1 MNRSPN
7 PSIDALC
14 ELPFIPLVWCVSFF
28 LFMMRDRR
36 DTNYKGHRQL
46 QGAILAAAQAGVGAL
61 DGQISLRKIESG
73 QVRNIVAI
81 FRRK

>member
-1 MNRSPN
+1 
-7 PSIDALC
+7 
-14 ELPFIPLVWCVSFF
+14 
-28 LFMMRDRR
+28 MMRDRR

-81 FRRK
+81 FRRE